1 MRYPGSLLLFIVL
14 LLLPVILEGIG
25 VARLIPILTYAY
37 IMSIYALSFSL
48 LLGYLGLLNFGHAI
62 FFGLGAYVTTY
73 QLIWLGIPYFPAI
86 IVSASI
92 GSLVGVAIAFI
103 AKKAFRGVP
112 FAFITLTLLLIVYF
126 LYRRRELRAISGS
139 EQGLIIQ
146 IPEVFTSTLIPIIS
160 ILAFS
165 IMLINTFIL
174 GSAGRLRLGDLHRF
188 SPRRGRVFLQ
198 SSVLLVCLICII
210 YALALVSII
219 TSIASRP
226 GPFRISINIY
236 IAALTILYLSYIL
249 LKELSYT
256 PLTLA
261 WIAVRDNEVRAE
273 TMGYNSFAMKTI
285 ALSISGALGAISG
298 SLYILYSQG
307 VNPDTTFSPL
317 ISVYGLIYS
326 IIGGLYTMEGP
337 IIGAILVTI
346 VERYLSDYLGGW
358 NMVVTGILFIVIMM
372 LLPMGITPYLQAAW
386 NKIYITMRLLT
397 KIGIAKAIEKNEKDS
412 T

>member
-1 MRYPGSLLLFIVL
+1 MRNPGSLLLFIAL
-14 LLLPVILEGIG
+14 LILPIFLESIG
-25 VARLIPILTYAY
+25 VARLIPILTFAF

-48 LLGYLGLLNFGHAI
+48 LLGYLGLLNFGHAV
-62 FFGLGAYVTTY
+62 FFGLGAYITTY
-73 QLIWLGIPYFPAI
+73 QLMWLGIPYFLAI

-103 AKKAFRGVP
+103 TKKASRGVP

-146 IPEVFTSTLIPIIS
+146 LPEVFTSTMIPIIS

-165 IMLINTFIL
+165 IMLIRAFNRGFSNLTYLKSI
-174 GSAGRLRLGDLHRF
+174 DNF
-188 SPRRGRVFLQ
+188 SPRRERTFPR
-198 SSVLLVCLICII
+198 SSLLLACIICII
-210 YALALVSII
+210 YALALVFLISA
-219 TSIASRP
+219 IASRP

-236 IAALTILYLSYIL
+236 IAVLTILYLIYIS

-256 PLTLA
+256 PLALA

-273 TMGYNSFAMKTI
+273 TMGYNSFALKAI

-307 VNPDTTFSPL
+307 ANPDTTFSPL
-317 ISVYGLIYS
+317 ISVYGLVYS
-326 IIGGLYTMEGP
+326 IIGGVYTIEGP
-337 IIGAILVTI
+337 IIGAILVVI

-358 NMVVTGILFIVIMM
+358 NMVVTGILFIAIIM
-372 LLPMGITPYLQAAW
+372 LLPAGITPYLQAAW
-386 NKIYITMRLLT
+386 NKIHIVVHLSTKMDIT
-397 KIGIAKAIEKNEKDS
+397 KAFKENNRA
-412 T
+412 